1 MLLPCP
7 YCGPRSSEEFTYLGD
22 ATVKRPKPKA
32 SFDKWHEFVHA
43 RRNPMGP
50 HREFWQHTGGCR
62 AWLVCERNTVTHEV
76 LGMEPA
82 RGSIPTRKVKA

>member
-22 ATVKRPKPKA
+22 ASVKRPSPKA
-32 SFDKWHEFVHA
+32 AFDNWHEFVHV
-43 RRNPMGP
+43 RRNPMGLI
-50 HREFWQHTGGCR
+50 REFWQHTGGCR

-76 LGMEPA
+76 FNMVPA
-82 RGSIPTRKVKA
+82 RSATPPGKVKA